1 MSRRQILLM
10 PTWHVVA
17 TRETTCNDARRVVA
31 FKGAK
36 LIRKTLCAEERKDA
50 DARADGHPAGR
61 WHPRQ
66 GRCEARQRAICSGE
80 LLLCAPSRTNQRWR
94 ASQGTWGRQ
103 LGRGSA
109 RPPGCAPGSVP
120 LPDGSTPDGL
130 AGLRPEPAPGGG
142 LPLDRRCPVFA
153 AGGPH
158 CPSSRPPASFETPP
172 QRKS

>member
-1 MSRRQILLM
+1 M

-17 TRETTCNDARRVVA
+17 TRKTTCNDARRVVA

-80 LLLCAPSRTNQRWR
+80 LLL
-94 ASQGTWGRQ
+94 
-103 LGRGSA
+103 
-109 RPPGCAPGSVP
+109 
-120 LPDGSTPDGL
+120 
-130 AGLRPEPAPGGG
+130 LRPFPNEPALASLPGDLGKAARQG
-142 LPLDRRCPVFA
+142 LGEA
-153 AGGPH
+153 ARMRTGIG
-158 CPSSRPPASFETPP
+158 SSPGRIDA
-172 QRKS
+172 